1 MKPKKANVPSQ
12 RVKRLV
18 GCAIM
23 PMDGQ
28 DFLLFEIQEKNGH
41 KYSVYLSGIIKGF
54 GDGAVVMNY
63 AFPLFSKWVAKPVME
78 KKEVKLICRAMGLLA
93 VGGPK
98 CRHDAL
104 AILDKLRTDYFKK
117 RKKK

>member
-1 MKPKKANVPSQ
+1 
-12 RVKRLV
+12 VK
-18 GCAIM
+18 
-23 PMDGQ
+23 
-28 DFLLFEIQEKNGH
+28 EN
-41 KYSVYLSGIIKGF
+41 
-54 GDGAVVMNY
+54 
-63 AFPLFSKWVAKPVME
+63 
-78 KKEVKLICRAMGLLA
+78 EVKLICRAMGLLA